1 MVENGRRVRS
11 NASKMT
17 PKLNAADAVKRM
29 KKAHGL
35 RQPSPPMSLED
46 GRQAMKQG
54 GRKQVNRAVVPP
66 RGAFSAQMLRP
77 PSTPT
82 FSTDSPL
89 EHSLRPEVD
98 EDFSSGGYDY
108 GFVTSRRGSN
118 QAMSPPPPPPPAPS
132 RHPRS
137 SIRRPMMAETA
148 AVSTP
153 KSPAV
158 QGGQASARNMGILKS
173 KQTSPGSHSNNHEQP
188 GNQSTDKPTPS
199 VHPIDT
205 LSKKLRQQA
214 MELTHVYEE
223 LEKQN
228 LQIDE
233 YKQQDRDQKRQLE
246 QLQAQRR
253 KSIDG
258 SSKTPTNSRALAL
271 EQQKRATQMMIGTP
285 STGASLG
292 QKRGELERKIKE
304 VDREKKKYE
313 LAAKRIEKA
322 LVELQVFQNDRME
335 RLFPSDGV
343 ANQREDDA
351 DTPDD
356 LEAVSNEQRAYIRVL
371 EEAVHLKATDF
382 EVTGHEELLIVLAE
396 LRHTIYEQEKDV
408 EQKTN
413 ALSTIQEQ
421 LEQEKHLHLET
432 KDLLAAVQKQ
442 QEEMVQRFQ
451 EQESAL
457 HAQINETQ
465 GELKQRNNHLNQ
477 LEGASTDAQRAEE
490 ALQNRLA
497 AAMKAQNLSE
507 AKLEDA
513 ARTINALQEQLTSRT
528 TKFEEGQRQI
538 VNLQE
543 ECTKKQAH
551 LDELNALQEELL
563 TSVDKYVNKVKKSR
577 DKVERL
583 EAELQSCKEK
593 QMMAKAQ
600 ADDASRSSSE
610 ELAALRTKI
619 SEAEQREQQVQAQFT
634 TLQQEKTRL
643 EFTLA
648 EVQQSLQSQIQES
661 SDQQQEFSTKEKKY
675 NEVEEAVAELEA
687 ALSTALR
694 MMLGRSAETL
704 ALSEAEGAA
713 EMDESSTDL
722 NEHSFLLDQ
731 AVFRDLRVCCQ
742 ALDTLTTR
750 NSPPQCT
757 SLCPSFLQMVN
768 RIAAIGEQVL
778 TEMSRALSSW
788 SRERTNLVEAC
799 AVLDSTA
806 QMCQD
811 EMEKRHQEICDC
823 RQELAERTLEVEA
836 FVMQVDTLDEQLRR
850 AEAECEAFHAL
861 EQHAADQERVLEAKE
876 ILIRD
881 LTAEH
886 DRLEAVESA
895 YSVQVSTNTRLTPQL
910 EDQRAAMNA
919 QRTYSEELE
928 HALESAATFAEQ
940 QNERNQQLN
949 TQLAQVEKSNREQA
963 DHLKTLEVQTSAFS
977 SRFLGLVKQ
986 YAAFLRPTAATDRS
1000 LQDHLN
1006 QFDVEIQ
1013 NGDVL
1018 RLLQLFPALLEE
1030 YISTC
1035 SKGSD
1040 HSPLNKGRTTSL
1052 SISNN
1057 KKLQWPV
1064 KWPAE
1069 KPRRVNMDTPTWQ
1082 APANSKPSPPSSPS
1096 RLGVP
1101 VSRTPRC
1108 SSRAEKEEAQLAE
1121 QLELIRG
1128 AFQSYRDD
1136 VVMDR

>member
-1 MVENGRRVRS
+1 MIS
-11 NASKMT
+11 
-17 PKLNAADAVKRM
+17 KLNAADAVKRM

-35 RQPSPPMSLED
+35 HQPSPPMSLED
-46 GRQAMKQG
+46 GRQVMKQG

-89 EHSLRPEVD
+89 GHSLRPEDD

-137 SIRRPMMAETA
+137 SIRRPMMAGTA

-158 QGGQASARNMGILKS
+158 QGGQDSSRNMGILKS
-173 KQTSPGSHSNNHEQP
+173 KQTSPGVHSNNHEQP

-233 YKQQDRDQKRQLE
+233 YKQQVRDQKRQLE

-304 VDREKKKYE
+304 ADREKKKYE

-335 RLFPSDGV
+335 KLFPADGV

-356 LEAVSNEQRAYIRVL
+356 LEAVFNEQRAYIRVL

-408 EQKTN
+408 EQKNST
-413 ALSTIQEQ
+413 LSTIQEQ
-421 LEQEKHLHLET
+421 LEQERRHHLET
-432 KDLLAAVQKQ
+432 KELLAAVQKQ
-442 QEEMVQRFQ
+442 QEEMVQHFQ

-457 HAQINETQ
+457 YAQINETQ
-465 GELKQRNNHLNQ
+465 GELKQKDNHLNQ
-477 LEGASTDAQRAEE
+477 LEGASSDAQRAEE

-497 AAMKAQNLSE
+497 AVMKAQNLTE

-538 VNLQE
+538 VKLQE
-543 ECTKKQAH
+543 ECAKKQAH

-593 QMMAKAQ
+593 KVMAKAQ

-619 SEAEQREQQVQAQFT
+619 SEAEQREQQVQTQFT
-634 TLQQEKTRL
+634 ALQQEKTRL

-648 EVQQSLQSQIQES
+648 EVQQSLQSQIQ
-661 SDQQQEFSTKEKKY
+661 
-675 NEVEEAVAELEA
+675 VEEAVAELES
-687 ALSTALR
+687 ALSAALR
-694 MMLGRSAETL
+694 MMLGRSSETL
-704 ALSEAEGAA
+704 ASSEAEGAVK
-713 EMDESSTDL
+713 MDESRTDSTD
-722 NEHSFLLDQ
+722 HSFLLDQ

-742 ALDTLTTR
+742 ALDTLTTS
-750 NSPPQCT
+750 NGPPQCT
-757 SLCPSFLQMVN
+757 SLCPSFLEMVN
-768 RIAAIGEQVL
+768 RIAAIGEQVQ

-788 SRERTNLVEAC
+788 SREHTNLVEAC

-806 QMCQD
+806 LMCQD

-823 RQELAERTLEVEA
+823 RQELAERTMEVEA
-836 FVMQVDTLDEQLRR
+836 YAMQVDTLDEQLRR

-876 ILIRD
+876 TLIRD
-881 LTAEH
+881 LTAEN
-886 DRLEAVESA
+886 DRLEKVESA
-895 YSVQVSTNTRLTPQL
+895 YSVQVSTNTRLTQQL

-963 DHLKTLEVQTSAFS
+963 DHLKTIEVQTSAFS

-1057 KKLQWPV
+1057 KKLRRPV

-1069 KPRRVNMDTPTWQ
+1069 KPHRINMDTSTPV
-1082 APANSKPSPPSSPS
+1082 NSKSSPPSSPL
-1096 RLGVP
+1096 RLVIP
-1101 VSRTPRC
+1101 ASRTPRC
-1108 SSRAEKEEAQLAE
+1108 SNRAEKEAQLAE

>member
-1 MVENGRRVRS
+1 MIS
-11 NASKMT
+11 
-17 PKLNAADAVKRM
+17 KLNAADAVKRM

-35 RQPSPPMSLED
+35 HQPSPPMSLED
-46 GRQAMKQG
+46 GRQVMKQG

-89 EHSLRPEVD
+89 EHSLRPEDD

-137 SIRRPMMAETA
+137 SIRRPMMAGTA

-158 QGGQASARNMGILKS
+158 QGGQDSSRNMGILKS
-173 KQTSPGSHSNNHEQP
+173 KQTSPGVHSNNHEQP

-233 YKQQDRDQKRQLE
+233 YKQQVRDQKRQLE

-304 VDREKKKYE
+304 ADREKKKYE

-335 RLFPSDGV
+335 KLFPADGV
-343 ANQREDDA
+343 ANQRENDA

-356 LEAVSNEQRAYIRVL
+356 LEAVFNEQRAYIRVL

-408 EQKTN
+408 EQKNST
-413 ALSTIQEQ
+413 LSTIQEQ
-421 LEQEKHLHLET
+421 LEQERRHHLET
-432 KDLLAAVQKQ
+432 KELLAAVQKQ
-442 QEEMVQRFQ
+442 QEEMVQHFQ

-457 HAQINETQ
+457 YAQINETQ
-465 GELKQRNNHLNQ
+465 GELKQKDNHLNQ
-477 LEGASTDAQRAEE
+477 LEGASSDAQRAEE

-497 AAMKAQNLSE
+497 AVMKAQNLTE

-538 VNLQE
+538 VKLQE
-543 ECTKKQAH
+543 ECAKKQAH

-593 QMMAKAQ
+593 KVMAKAQ

-619 SEAEQREQQVQAQFT
+619 SEAEQREQQVQTQFT
-634 TLQQEKTRL
+634 ALQQEKTRL

-661 SDQQQEFSTKEKKY
+661 SDQQQEISAKQKKY
-675 NEVEEAVAELEA
+675 NQVEEAVAELES
-687 ALSTALR
+687 ALSAALR
-694 MMLGRSAETL
+694 MMLGRSSETL
-704 ALSEAEGAA
+704 ASSEAEGAVK
-713 EMDESSTDL
+713 MDESRTDSTD
-722 NEHSFLLDQ
+722 HSFLLDQ

-742 ALDTLTTR
+742 ALDTLTTS
-750 NSPPQCT
+750 NGPPQCT
-757 SLCPSFLQMVN
+757 SLCPSFEMVN
-768 RIAAIGEQVL
+768 RIAAIGEQVQ

-788 SRERTNLVEAC
+788 SREHTNLVEAC

-806 QMCQD
+806 LMCQD

-823 RQELAERTLEVEA
+823 RQELAERTMEVEA
-836 FVMQVDTLDEQLRR
+836 YAMQVDTLDEQLRR

-876 ILIRD
+876 TLIRD
-881 LTAEH
+881 LTAEN
-886 DRLEAVESA
+886 DRLEKVESA
-895 YSVQVSTNTRLTPQL
+895 YSVQVSTNTRLTQQL

-963 DHLKTLEVQTSAFS
+963 DHLKTIEVQTSAFS

-1057 KKLQWPV
+1057 KKLRRPV

-1069 KPRRVNMDTPTWQ
+1069 KPHRINMDTSTPV
-1082 APANSKPSPPSSPS
+1082 NSKSSPPSSPL
-1096 RLGVP
+1096 RLVIP
-1101 VSRTPRC
+1101 ASRTPRC
-1108 SSRAEKEEAQLAE
+1108 SNRAEKEAQLAE